1 MKATQSA
8 RRSEPANPSTV
19 ARALH
24 ESFLDTSSKVA
35 LAEWDDVLG
44 LQVDLFL
51 PHELSVLQQFDPWRA
66 ARSVLDVGCGN
77 GYYLSK
83 LAPFFPEKSYTG
95 LDISEELAGLARKF
109 RTRPGLSF
117 AAGDFFRLRPQQRV
131 DLVLM
136 RFLVQHLTDFDAILS
151 RSRENLTP
159 EGTLLI
165 IEPEL
170 SRSANQPATPLF
182 EELLKTFEEAR
193 VGQGTMRA
201 SLDAMADYGRSHPVW
216 ETVGDMRVSIPHVG
230 PFAGS
235 KVVAMYLRWVD
246 LCQRSGLFAY
256 DFDGAREEIHQ
267 WAGEPSSLS
276 RIGLRFL
283 AFQLRPERAP

>member
-1 MKATQSA
+1 MKATPSA
-8 RRSEPANPSTV
+8 RRSEPANPATI

-35 LAEWDDVLG
+35 LAQWDDVLG

-51 PHELSVLQQFDPWRA
+51 AHELGFLQQFAQWRN
-66 ARSVLDVGCGN
+66 ARSILDVGCGN
-77 GYYLSK
+77 GYYLSR

-95 LDISEELAGLARKF
+95 LDISAELIGLARGF
-109 RTRPGLSF
+109 RGRPGLSF
-117 AAGDFFRLRPQQRV
+117 AAGDFFRIEPRQKV

-136 RFLVQHLTDFDAILS
+136 RFLVQHLTDFDAVLA
-151 RSRENLTP
+151 RSRENLSP
-159 EGTLLI
+159 GGTLLS

-170 SRSANQPATPLF
+170 NRSANAPATPLF
-182 EELLKTFEEAR
+182 EELLRTFERAR

-201 SLDAMADYGRSHPVW
+201 SLDAMADYGRSHAVW
-216 ETVGDMRVSIPHVG
+216 ETVCDTRVSVPHLG

-246 LCQRSGLFAY
+246 LCERSGLFAY
-256 DFDGAREEIHQ
+256 DFDAAREELDQ
-267 WAGEPSSLS
+267 WAAEPSSFS

-283 AFQLRPERAP
+283 AFQLRA